1 MNTYRMEDIEVGHK
15 ESFVT
20 TVSETKLGEYRDI
33 TGDLN
38 PLHNDESFAREKGFD
53 GRVVYGLLNASY
65 FSTLVGMY
73 LPGERCLIQEVKY
86 KFMKPAYIG
95 DELVVSGEVAEKDE
109 RTNQLFL
116 KVRIERKD
124 DEATIIRGTMT
135 VGVLE

>member
-1 MNTYRMEDIEVGHK
+1 MNRYSFQDLDVGHK
-15 ESFVT
+15 ESFT
-20 TVSETKLGEYRDI
+20 ETISESNMMAFREL

-38 PLHNDESFAREKGFD
+38 PLHNNESFAKEKGFD

-73 LPGERCLIQEVKY
+73 LPGEKCLIQEVKY

-95 DELVVSGEVAEKDE
+95 DELVISGEVTEKDE

-116 KVRIERKD
+116 KVRIEKKS
-124 DEATIIRGTMT
+124 DETTIIRGTMV

>member
-1 MNTYRMEDIEVGHK
+1 MEDIDVGHK

-20 TVSETKLGEYRDI
+20 MVSETKMGGYRDI

-38 PLHNDESFAREKGFD
+38 PLHNDESFARKKGCD

-73 LPGERCLIQEVKY
+73 LPGEKCLIQEVKY

-95 DELVVSGEVAEKDE
+95 DELVISGEVTEKDE

-116 KVRIERKD
+116 KVRIERKSD
-124 DEATIIRGTMT
+124 KATIIRGTMT

>member
-1 MNTYRMEDIEVGHK
+1 MNSYSMKDLEVGHK
-15 ESFVT
+15 ESFST
-20 TVSETKLGEYRDI
+20 TVSETKMGGYRDI

-38 PLHNDESFAREKGFD
+38 PLHNDEAFAKEKGFA
-53 GRVVYGLLNASY
+53 GRVAYGLMNASF

-73 LPGERCLIQEVKY
+73 LPGEKCLIQEVKY

-95 DELVVSGEVAEKDE
+95 DELMVSGEITEKDD

-116 KVRIERKD
+116 KVRIERKS
-124 DEATIIRGTMT
+124 DEATIIRGTMV

>member
-1 MNTYRMEDIEVGHK
+1 M
-15 ESFVT
+15 
-20 TVSETKLGEYRDI
+20 
-33 TGDLN
+33 
-38 PLHNDESFAREKGFD
+38 
-53 GRVVYGLLNASY
+53 NASY

-73 LPGERCLIQEVKY
+73 LPGERCLIQEAKY

-116 KVRIERKD
+116 KVRIERKN